1 MSDGT
6 TFHDYPPESVT
17 IAYLLEQH
25 GWASLNVRV
34 GGSEVE
40 IGSVGY
46 CTDALGDLV
55 RAAVAIATGA
65 MTAQV
70 IFDGEPT
77 LWGIVIQDGWQSALR
92 PQSYRFSVRS
102 RSRDDGTSPSQVS
115 SWSPKATSR
124 RMPSR
129 WRYRKRLTWCLRS
142 MARRV
147 ILPDGTCIRS
157 WLVHW
162 SPWMPLLLRRH
173 NRALGVRFRLDP
185 CLRQTTVIGALTAAN
200 CASPCR
206 DSRFRRAGI
215 LRR

>member
-115 SWSPKATSR
+115 SWSDVVAEGYITADAFAMAVSEAAHLVLTEHGEEGYLA
-124 RMPSR
+124 R
-129 WRYRKRLTWCLRS
+129 WD
-142 MARRV
+142 MHPFPA
-147 ILPDGTCIRS
+147 
-157 WLVHW
+157 
-162 SPWMPLLLRRH
+162 
-173 NRALGVRFRLDP
+173 RALVALDAALAAP
-185 CLRQTTVIGALTAAN
+185 PQPSIG
-200 CASPCR
+200 SPL
-206 DSRFRRAGI
+206 SA
-215 LRR
+215 